1 MTLTTTKPLILAS
14 SSPRRQELIRSLQLP
29 YQIIV
34 SDVDE
39 TTEPGLTPEQI
50 VEQLSGRKASAVYE
64 RCKADLQ
71 ELPEGIIIGSDTIV
85 VLNEEILGKPKDEA
99 DAFRMLKSLQG
110 REHHVYSGV
119 ACIDLQTGVQHV
131 AHQRTAVWMKE
142 LTDER
147 IRRYMATGEP
157 MDKAGSYAI
166 QGLGATIVE
175 RIEGDYFNVVGL
187 PMSLLSDMLE
197 RFSVAV
203 F

>member
-1 MTLTTTKPLILAS
+1 MTLTTTKTLILAS
-14 SSPRRQELIRSLQLP
+14 SSPRRQELIRSLELP

-39 TTEPGLTPEQI
+39 TTEPGLAPEQI

-64 RCKADLQ
+64 RCKADLR
-71 ELPEGIIIGSDTIV
+71 ELGESIIIGSDTIV
-85 VLNEEILGKPKDEA
+85 VLNEEVLGKPKDEA

-110 REHHVYSGV
+110 REHHVYSGI
-119 ACIDLQTGVQHV
+119 ACIDLRTGARHV

-142 LTDER
+142 LGDER
-147 IRRYMATGEP
+147 IRRYIATGEP

>member
-1 MTLTTTKPLILAS
+1 MSITTTKTLILAS

-39 TTEPGLTPEQI
+39 TTEAGLAPEHI

-64 RCKADLQ
+64 RCKADQ
-71 ELPEGIIIGSDTIV
+71 AELRDGVIIGSDTIV
-85 VLNEEILGKPKDEA
+85 VLNGEALGKPKDEE

-110 REHHVYSGV
+110 KEHHVYSGV
-119 ACIDLQTGVQHV
+119 ACIDLQTGLRYVD
-131 AHQRTAVWMKE
+131 HQRTAVWMKG

-147 IRRYMATGEP
+147 IRRYIATGEP

-187 PMSLLSDMLE
+187 PMALLSDMLD
-197 RFSVAV
+197 RFSIAV